1 MIQRKY
7 CPVCNAVAVLEK
19 EFSCFGIHSKTYTC
33 GHTVADKQLSAT
45 AFDDFTRTDGKRA
58 YRFQSEGAKFATNS
72 NGRFLIAD
80 AMGLG
85 KSGQFLM
92 FWKVNYDSL
101 GKCLFVVKSG
111 LKIQWFKEI
120 LTWCGNDWF
129 TQVLDKE
136 DEFIIPNVKGYIV
149 SFDILRRF
157 KDIDAWVKR
166 LGINVVC
173 LDEIQHIKNTESKR
187 TNSVRMVCKNVDY
200 IGALSGTPIKN
211 HAGEYFPILQIIQP
225 DKFRT
230 QAGFEQRWVD
240 SYWDGYK
247 MKHGG
252 LKNSAAFKDYTKD
265 FIIRRTREEVLPDLP
280 VISRN
285 YAFSELGPVVEDAYK
300 KELEA
305 FQNYYNYGGM
315 EDTAFVRSSNI
326 LSYITR
332 MRHLTGMAKI
342 QPVVDF
348 VKEFIRDTDRKIVIF
363 LHHKDV
369 AKTLLSLL
377 QTELANPDNGD
388 FWGAEILALSAD
400 LDSTARA
407 EVVDKFHKPKY
418 RIMIGSTLASGE
430 GLNLQCCS
438 DCIMMERQWNP
449 ANEEQAECRF
459 IRIGQLADKVTATYT
474 IAVGTVDEF
483 FSEIVERKRGIC
495 ANTLDN
501 VEYKWEESSLMKEL
515 AEVLAVQGGKRWGL

>member
-1 MIQRKY
+1 MILKTR
-7 CPVCNAVAVLEK
+7 CPECKKPTVTVSERVLAGILFKTYQCGHEDPCPQLSPANFLDFASMDGK
-19 EFSCFGIHSKTYTC
+19 HPYKFQVEGALFGI
-33 GHTVADKQLSAT
+33 A
-45 AFDDFTRTDGKRA
+45 
-58 YRFQSEGAKFATNS
+58 S
-72 NGRFLIAD
+72 NARCLIAD
-80 AMGLG
+80 EMGLG
-85 KSGQFLM
+85 KTVQALM
-92 FWKVNYDSL
+92 IAWSCPKELTRILVL
-101 GKCLFVVKSG
+101 CKAG
-111 LKIQWFKEI
+111 LKSQWSKEV
-120 LTWCGNDWF
+120 TRWCGDEWLGQVINNENDSF
-129 TQVLDKE
+129 V
-136 DEFIIPNVKGYIV
+136 PGVKALIL
-149 SFDILRRF
+149 SFDTLWRF
-157 KDIDAWVKR
+157 KDIEAWVKR
-166 LGINVVC
+166 SRVKLVI
-173 LDEIQHIKNTESKR
+173 LDEVQHIKNGDSKR
-187 TNSVRMVCKNVDY
+187 TNGVREVCRYVDHVV
-200 IGALSGTPIKN
+200 GLSGTPIKN

-407 EVVDKFHKPKY
+407 EVVDKFHKPEY